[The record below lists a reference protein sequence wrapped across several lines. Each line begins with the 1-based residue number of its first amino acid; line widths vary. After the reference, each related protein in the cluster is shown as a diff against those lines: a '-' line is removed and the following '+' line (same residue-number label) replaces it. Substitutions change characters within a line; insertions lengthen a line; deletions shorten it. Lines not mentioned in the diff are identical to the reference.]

1 MGLEGIVAK
10 RRDRPYRSGRSPGS
24 SRGQHFILVVI
35 VERLVDDAIQKR
47 RFALIYQKS
56 ILRTQLVHANVECNP
71 FYGRSTLCFHSRRV
85 SR

>member
-1 MGLEGIVAK
+1 MRAFAEVYRWPLVAAA
-10 RRDRPYRSGRSPGS
+10 
-24 SRGQHFILVVI
+24 ILLALDVFI

-71 FYGRSTLCFHSRRV
+71 FCGRSTLYFHSRRV
-85 SR
+85 SRSLST